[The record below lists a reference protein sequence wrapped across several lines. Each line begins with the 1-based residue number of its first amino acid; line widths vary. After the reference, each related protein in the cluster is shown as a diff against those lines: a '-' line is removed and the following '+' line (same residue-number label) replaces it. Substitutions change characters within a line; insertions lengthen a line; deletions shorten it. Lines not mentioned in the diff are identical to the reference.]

1 MKVKELITY
10 LSKKDPDEEVFSILL
25 CKDFVPVIGDKPLQ
39 DSDWLA
45 ILNGIRSDTAEQ
57 DLSEAF
63 SEAYNDVLI
72 DYFCDNCCEYDYATK
87 NIGDEG
93 NYCKG
98 CGEEQDEVSQR
109 YQIVIKVA

>member
-1 MKVKELITY
+1 MR
-10 LSKKDPDEEVFSILL
+10 
-25 CKDFVPVIGDKPLQ
+25 GDKPLQ

-72 DYFCDNCCEYDYATK
+72 DYFCDNCCEYDYDTK

-98 CGEEQDEVSQR
+98 CGEAKDEVS
-109 YQIVIKVA
+109 